1 MNNLVSKL
9 KCRKGQ
15 GTVEYA
21 LITIAVV
28 AIIGTLL
35 IANQGASNPLNTAIS
50 NAITEVTNQV
60 NTALGN

>member
-1 MNNLVSKL
+1 MKSFVAKL

-28 AIIGTLL
+28 AIIGLLL
-35 IANQGASNPLNTAIS
+35 ITNSGASNPLSTAIS
-50 NAITEVTNQV
+50 TAFNAVSTQVTA
-60 NTALGN
+60 ALPK